1 MDFRPQDM
9 KTRLLSPRIVI
20 YLVLL
25 IAAVWLMRRF
35 EKYQQEEQPAPA
47 VTTAVTAP
55 RPFHSPPDAALRAPA
70 ARTPML
76 VVFFAEKNEATTA
89 LAAESRRHLQGR
101 CAVAEL
107 QVTPDVAAKF
117 NLKQLPAAILFNAD
131 NRELARHEGD
141 LTAAKLDAL
150 AAKLPQ

>member
-47 VTTAVTAP
+47 VTTAP

-117 NLKQLPAAILFNAD
+117 NLKQLPAAILFDAD

-141 LTAAKLDAL
+141 LTAAKLDDL